1 MTPGMNGPETAAKAP
16 EILLLPR
23 RLRAPE
29 VPGLFRE
36 VQRRAEEGPLTLDF
50 REVEEFDSSAL
61 ALINLVRRLFP
72 GVEAVNMKGALAR
85 AGESFI
91 ERPQP
96 AEDAAARPP
105 VPAGLGGFLGR
116 FFGGITDAF
125 LLRVKAVGRFLAMF
139 GDEIY
144 HLGVYFRERK
154 GVYPGET
161 WNQLFFMGYRSFPIV
176 CLLIFLVGVT
186 ISITSAEQLRL
197 FGADV
202 YIADL
207 VGLAML
213 KELVPLMTG
222 IILAGKVGAAIT
234 AELSSMTVLEEV
246 DALKTMG
253 VVPEKYLMVPR
264 LLAITMAVPLLVA
277 MADVVGI
284 FGGILVARVTFGI
297 PPSAFIRQMMNSV
310 AWSDFAWGL
319 IKTVVFGWAVV
330 VGSGYKGLTVGRS
343 AEEVGRAT
351 TESVVLSITLIV
363 LIDCVFAF
371 ILY

>member
-1 MTPGMNGPETAAKAP
+1 MAPETVPSAP
-16 EILLLPR
+16 PADQEATLRLPR
-23 RLRAPE
+23 RARAPE
-29 VPGLFRE
+29 VPELFRE
-36 VQRRAEEGPLTLDF
+36 IERRAAEGPLTVDLG
-50 REVEEFDSSAL
+50 EVRDFDSSTL
-61 ALINLVRRLFP
+61 ALINLVRRSFP
-72 GVEAVNMKGALAR
+72 EVGFVQARGALAR
-85 AGESFI
+85 AIESFVR
-91 ERPQP
+91 RPAP
-96 AEDAAARPP
+96 AEPG
-105 VPAGLGGFLGR
+105 PADRGGFAGKLLTGYA
-116 FFGGITDAF
+116 DSF
-125 LLRVKAVGRFLAMF
+125 LKKVRAAGRFLAMF
-139 GDEIY
+139 GDEVY
-144 HLGVYFRERK
+144 HLGVYLRERK

-186 ISITSAEQLRL
+186 ISITSVEQLSL
-197 FGADV
+197 FGADI

-234 AELSSMTVLEEV
+234 AELSSMVVLEEV
-246 DALKTMG
+246 DALRTMG

-284 FGGILVARVTFGI
+284 FGGILVARLTFGMA
-297 PPSAFIRQMMNSV
+297 PSAFIDQMMNSV
-310 AWSDFAWGL
+310 DWSDFAWGL
-319 IKTVVFGWAVV
+319 IKTVVFGWAIV

-351 TESVVLSITLIV
+351 TESVVLSVTLIV
-363 LIDCVFAF
+363 LIDCLFAF

>member
-1 MTPGMNGPETAAKAP
+1 MASGMNEPETAAQAP
-16 EILLLPR
+16 ETLLMPR
-23 RLRAPE
+23 RVRAPE
-29 VPGLFRE
+29 VPGLFQE
-36 VQRRAEEGPLTLDF
+36 VKRRAGEGALTLDF
-50 REVEEFDSSAL
+50 RKVEEFDNSTL

-72 GVEAVNMKGALAR
+72 NVETVNMKGALAR
-85 AGESFI
+85 AEESFI
-91 ERPQP
+91 QRPQP
-96 AEDAAARPP
+96 AEPSPP
-105 VPAGLGGFLGR
+105 SRHGFLGR
-116 FFGGITDAF
+116 ALQSFADAF
-125 LLRVKAVGRFLAMF
+125 LLRVKTTGRFLAMF
-139 GDEIY
+139 GDEVY
-144 HLGVYFRERK
+144 HLAVYLRERK

-197 FGADV
+197 FGADI

-246 DALKTMG
+246 DALRTMG

-284 FGGILVARVTFGI
+284 FGGILVARITFGM
-297 PPSAFIRQMMNSV
+297 PPSAFLSQMMLSV
-310 AWSDFAWGL
+310 SWTDFAWGL
-319 IKTVVFGWAVV
+319 VKTVVFGWAIV